1 MKPKEFIEKYGI
13 QGGWNPRRQT
23 NFLQDFTSELIVM
36 LEYNKALDNIK
47 GFDNALRTIRQKWD
61 AISNKIRFGLPDGM
75 WRYFFA
81 TVVVKLRDEMCSREV
96 QLRKK
101 RAEEKRKE
109 WKTRQDARR
118 AWEQQW
124 DDLFRESRYERLFMS
139 MLILSAIP
147 TESFAFMELPTTA
160 SEDDIKKKFRELAM
174 KYHPDKSGDKDKFTA
189 LLEHKNKC
197 LKWAQVNQAPKQ

>member
-13 QGGWNPRRQT
+13 QGGWNPKHQT

-36 LEYNKALDNIK
+36 LEYNKAVDNIK
-47 GFDNALRTIRQKWD
+47 GFDNALRTVRQKWD
-61 AISNKIRFGLPDGM
+61 AISNKIRFGLPEGM

-81 TVVVKLRDEMCSREV
+81 TVVVKLKEEMCPREV
-96 QLRKK
+96 QARKE
-101 RAEEKRKE
+101 RAEEKRKAWE
-109 WKTRQDARR
+109 ARLEARR

-124 DDLFRESRYERLFMS
+124 DDLLYERLFMS
-139 MLILSAIP
+139 WLILSTTP

-160 SEDDIKKKFRELAM
+160 NEDAIKTKFRELAM
-174 KYHPDKSGDKDKFTA
+174 KYHPDKGGDKDKFTS

-197 LKWAQVNQAPKQ
+197 LKWATRNK

>member
-1 MKPKEFIEKYGI
+1 MKPKGFIEKYGI
-13 QGGWNPRRQT
+13 QGGWNHKHQT

-36 LEYNKALDNIK
+36 LEYNKAVDNIK
-47 GFDNALRTIRQKWD
+47 GFDNALKTIRQKWD

-81 TVVVKLRDEMCSREV
+81 TVVVKLREEMCSREV
-96 QLRKK
+96 QARKK
-101 RAEEKRKE
+101 RAEEKRK
-109 WKTRQDARR
+109 

-124 DDLFRESRYERLFMS
+124 DDLFRESIYDRLFMS
-139 MLILSAIP
+139 MLILSEIP

-160 SEDDIKKKFRELAM
+160 SEDDIKTKFRELAM
-174 KYHPDKSGDKDKFTA
+174 KYHPDKCGDKDKFTA

-197 LKWAQVNQAPKQ
+197 LKWATR

>member
-13 QGGWNPRRQT
+13 QGGWNPKHQT

-36 LEYNKALDNIK
+36 LEYNKAVDNIK

-61 AISNKIRFGLPDGM
+61 AISNKIRFGLPEGM

-81 TVVVKLRDEMCSREV
+81 TVVVKLREEMCSREV
-96 QLRKK
+96 QARKE
-101 RAEEKRKE
+101 RAEEKRRAWE
-109 WKTRQDARR
+109 ARQEARR

-124 DDLFRESRYERLFMS
+124 DDLFRESIYERLFMS
-139 MLILSAIP
+139 MLILSATP

-160 SEDDIKKKFRELAM
+160 TEEDIKQKFRELAM
-174 KYHPDKSGDKDKFTA
+174 KYHPDKGGDKDKFTA

-197 LKWAQVNQAPKQ
+197 LKWATRNK